1 MCVSARCATAADF
14 VAPPLLCAPIY
25 FSAICLSNYSPG
37 EEVRQLPC
45 QGAHHFHR
53 QCCDDWL
60 KIHATCPCCR
70 ESLLPLMADPALMRA
85 RVEEQSAHAPGRGAR
100 NNGAGGRDSA
110 SAAAS
115 APHRPLAAS
124 PAQVRDLDSRGES
137 STLLSHSRSAR
148 DDDASLPPSRRN
160 SDVDVGVEARSRPA
174 AATESKEF
182 MRNDVHID
190 MPK

>member
-1 MCVSARCATAADF
+1 MN
-14 VAPPLLCAPIY
+14 
-25 FSAICLSNYSPG
+25 FSAICLSNYAVG

-85 RVEEQSAHAPGRGAR
+85 RVEEQNARAQARAHAAGSRAR
-100 NNGAGGRDSA
+100 NNATGGRDSG
-110 SAAAS
+110 AAAVQP
-115 APHRPLAAS
+115 PHRPLTAS
-124 PAQVRDLDSRGES
+124 PAQVRDIESRGES
-137 STLLSHSRSAR
+137 STLLSHSRMAR

-160 SDVDVGVEARSRPA
+160 SAADADADARPVA
-174 AATESKEF
+174 ESKESQ
-182 MRNDVHID
+182 RGDVHID